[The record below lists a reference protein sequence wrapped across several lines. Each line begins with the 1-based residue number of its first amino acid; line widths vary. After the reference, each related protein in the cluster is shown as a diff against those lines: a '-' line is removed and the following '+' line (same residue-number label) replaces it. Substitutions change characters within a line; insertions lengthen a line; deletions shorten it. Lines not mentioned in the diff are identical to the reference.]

1 MKISKQYFGRFKLI
15 YWDFDGVIK
24 ESLEVKAAAFEKLFI
39 EFGENIC
46 SKIITHH
53 FANGGISR
61 YKKIP
66 LYLNWCQIK
75 SDEETINFYCE
86 KFSQIV
92 VNKVIDSKWVAGVQS
107 FLKDNF
113 QEFRF
118 ILVTATPRYE
128 IEIILKKIGIEKYF
142 QEIFGSEISKSEAI
156 SQCLKNYNINYDK
169 ALFIGDSESDLK
181 AAMNNNISFLL
192 RETKYNAIWKNKYNI
207 PNFKNFIL

>member
-1 MKISKQYFGRFKLI
+1 MKISKQYLRRFKLI
-15 YWDFDGVIK
+15 FWDFDGVIK
-24 ESLEVKAAAFEKLFI
+24 ESLEVKASAFEKLFI

-46 SKIITHH
+46 SKIISHH

-66 LYLNWCQIK
+66 IYLRWCEIK
-75 SDEETINFYCE
+75 SDEETIDYYCE

-92 VNKVIDSKWVAGVQS
+92 INKVVDSNWVEGVQS

-113 QEFRF
+113 QEFKF
-118 ILVTATPRYE
+118 IMITATPRYE

-156 SQCLKNYNINYDK
+156 NICLKNYRIKFDK
-169 ALFIGDSESDLK
+169 ALFIGDSESDFK

-192 RETKYNAIWKNKYNI
+192 RETKYNATWKKKYNI